1 MMTRILLK
9 TTVSISI
16 IAMFATLTF
25 VPAFAE
31 KPASS
36 KVIEL
41 SFAHTIP
48 PVVPIAKVYQQW
60 AQMISD
66 KSGGKVKINF
76 YWSESLLKASELYRG
91 VQTGQADMAYY
102 VIGLDYGLMPLNMFT
117 KLGFMGYPS
126 MEAGTEIYQ
135 KIWDKFPGIRDE
147 LKGVKVMAAR
157 MSPGYHLSFP
167 NKEVR
172 VPADI
177 KGMKIISSGAGL
189 AAELATMGAAPMDVK
204 VGDMY
209 MSMERGLA
217 EGICAHFPV
226 LHAFGVLP
234 VVNYHTMFGSGAV
247 FSIDNVLM
255 NLKTWNSLPP
265 DIQKIFEDLSPWLG
279 QGIIKGDNGYIAM
292 VIGKAKE
299 MGHTFITPTPAEMA
313 LWREAVQPVHDK
325 WIADAEAKGLPA
337 KAVYEEA
344 KKLIKQY
351 TK

>member
-1 MMTRILLK
+1 MTKRILLK
-9 TTVSISI
+9 TAISISI
-16 IAMFATLTF
+16 IVLVATVTF
-25 VPAFAE
+25 MPAFAE

-36 KVIEL
+36 NVIEL

-48 PVVPIAKVYQQW
+48 PVVPLAKVYQQW
-60 AQMISD
+60 AQMISE

-91 VQTGQADMAYY
+91 VQTGVADMSYY
-102 VIGLDYGLMPLNMFT
+102 VVGLDYGLMPLNMFT

-126 MEAGTEIYQ
+126 MEAGTEIYH
-135 KIWDKFPGIRDE
+135 KIWDKFPEIRNE
-147 LKGVKVMAAR
+147 FKGVKVMAAR
-157 MSPGYHLSFP
+157 MSPGYHLSFV

-189 AAELATMGAAPMDVK
+189 AAELAAMGAATMDVK

-209 MSMERGLA
+209 MSLERGLA

-234 VVNYHTMFGSGAV
+234 VVKYHTMFGNGAV

-279 QGIIKGDNGYIAM
+279 QEIIKADVGYVAM

-299 MGHTFITPTPAEMA
+299 MGHTFITPTPAEMK
-313 LWREAVQPVHDK
+313 LWREAAQPVHDK
-325 WIADAEAKGLPA
+325 WIADTEAKGLPG
-337 KAVYEEA
+337 KAVYKEA
-344 KKLIKQY
+344 TRLLKKYNK
-351 TK
+351 